1 MDFAFSYIISRFFYR
16 IAEFLRHWYVVGT
29 YRYADFVMGVLRR
42 MDRTLAWRITL
53 NYLFKPLYGDYSAL
67 GYVMGFVF
75 RLFRLFVGGVVY
87 IIAFVAA
94 LFVYVLWLL
103 FPAYLVAKLFF

>member
-1 MDFAFSYIISRFFYR
+1 MDFAFSYIFSRFFYR

-29 YRYADFVMGVLRR
+29 YKYTDLVMGILRR

-53 NYLFKPLYGDYSAL
+53 KYLFKPLYGDYSAL

-75 RLFRLFVGGVVY
+75 RLFRLFVGSVIYFAVF
-87 IIAFVAA
+87 IVALLA
-94 LFVYVLWLL
+94 YLLWLSL
-103 FPAYLVAKLFF
+103 PLYLIAKLFF

>member
-29 YRYADFVMGVLRR
+29 YTYTDFVMGVLRR

-53 NYLFKPLYGDYSAL
+53 KYLFKPLYGDYSAL
-67 GYVMGFVF
+67 GYVIGFTF
-75 RLFRLFVGGVVY
+75 RVFRLFVGGAAYLAV
-87 IIAFVAA
+87 FVAA
-94 LFVYVLWLL
+94 LFIYVLWLS
-103 FPAYLVAKLFF
+103 FPVYLAVKLFF